1 MKRCEC
7 EFEIKNT
14 YVEFVVEE
22 FVSHD
27 SLNLLLESYE
37 RCDCDW
43 MSRYVIVEK
52 IVNIKKMD
60 VRMFIFAFLCFFM
73 VMLRGEWERSS
84 SNLYNGF

>member
-1 MKRCEC
+1 MNIVCISNLVKRCEC

-37 RCDCDW
+37 R
-43 MSRYVIVEK
+43 
-52 IVNIKKMD
+52 
-60 VRMFIFAFLCFFM
+60 
-73 VMLRGEWERSS
+73 
-84 SNLYNGF
+84 